1 VFDSRVAQEEVEA
14 RQTRGRKKNPQHKR
28 KRMNKSARA
37 RERKHLHQLAW
48 QDWVRPH
55 EEDADVN
62 DENENENENENEEKR
77 YQKQQQQ
84 QQQQQG
90 IASIDDEDRKNTSGI
105 EKDPI
110 HTDDTDQKTVAEKQ
124 GAVASHKLR
133 IKPFDYVL
141 VDAECS
147 TDGSLKHMRER
158 LKAAA
163 AAVDRARTVTDQ
175 NGEHV
180 PVAVQAQPHEES
192 NPLLTDTQQL
202 TELVALQ
209 KRLLGSGFRL
219 LKPGGTLVYSTCSFS
234 VQQNEDVV
242 RWLLTEHPSQ
252 AVLIPVEFPVSSS
265 SSRNP
270 FIVAG
275 KLEGTVRLYPTLLQH
290 PTHPRQEDEKKT
302 VDASVGLYGDGFF
315 IAKIRKKKNT
325 KIERKFKN

>member
-1 VFDSRVAQEEVEA
+1 MPHNLVFDSRVAQEEVEA

-62 DENENENENENEEKR
+62 DEDENDEKR

-84 QQQQQG
+84 QQQQQQG
-90 IASIDDEDRKNTSGI
+90 IDSVDDEDRKSTSGI

-110 HTDDTDQKTVAEKQ
+110 HTDNTDQKTVAEKQ

-163 AAVDRARTVTDQ
+163 AAVDRARSVTDQ
-175 NGEHV
+175 NGEQV

-275 KLEGTVRLYPTLLQH
+275 KLEGTVRLYPTLLHH
-290 PTHPRQEDEKKT
+290 PMHPLQEDEKKT

-315 IAKIRKKKNT
+315 IAKIRKKKN
-325 KIERKFKN
+325 EN